1 MSYCHLIRLLQ
12 TILLLTVSSS
22 LVYAD
27 TQPVLFVQNVPDRR
41 VVDVRGKAELAV
53 FDEFLRQNPGIQ
65 LRKAVPLRLEGG
77 LGESS
82 DYMAFAGGS
91 APDVLLLFLRKVP
104 NFMDQDFLLPLDG
117 YLTEQWIKDKD
128 VPHQLW
134 NVVTRDGHRY
144 GVINDYYTM
153 GLIYRKDLLRQ
164 EGLELRA
171 PRDWD
176 EFYYYAQRLTYP
188 EKAVERVRIQR
199 GQYGLLLAS
208 GQLGG
213 WIWTSFVWGAGG
225 EMVHHFKVCPDCGH
239 STERPETEA
248 LQTCENCG
256 KDISDKMIPEQWKAV
271 YDSKAGI
278 MALNFY
284 KKLRWSTWTR
294 CSCGEPLDIN
304 SFDYR
309 TGLWT
314 KRTQAA
320 CSKCGQTLDFTRLPG
335 KSIIEGVVRLE
346 NADIHSQLFYGEVA
360 MTIGIP
366 SQQLFEDAKRFAV
379 RPADIGFTTLP
390 VGPSGKPVSF
400 IGGAVYSLNSTSKPE
415 IRDEAWK
422 YLSFIAGS
430 EAEKIRTKVYVENG
444 YANLVAPKLLQKFGY
459 TEQYNEIPKELIEAY
474 EQMETFGK
482 VEPTCPQYQ
491 NVQTTYLTRP
501 IDNVLLKPAADPSV
515 ELRNSADE
523 VNKTVFRLKVEGQEK
538 SKRFWGTLVI
548 ALVLLLTVIAGLRAV
563 LGLAASYKVNKALG
577 TRLSLR
583 QHIYAWAFM
592 MPALASVFV
601 WQYVPLFRGSLMA
614 FFDYRLLD
622 GMAKSPFVWADNFFE
637 ALTDQN
643 FWIYI
648 LQTFYYVGL
657 TLGIGF
663 LAPIFLALLLAEVP
677 KGKMFFRV
685 LFYLPAVTTGI
696 VIMFLWKKL
705 LYDPSKNG
713 VLNQLAASAQNL
725 SNFIAPYL
733 IYYLPVIL
741 IALLLVYIVNRCML
755 NELLFQG
762 RVDVNSSIATTIRTI
777 IYLAVIVIV
786 VLALHLFKNIFPLN
800 LYADFAKSWLQF
812 KDFKAINWL
821 SDPYLAMLCIVIP
834 GVWAGAGP
842 GSIIYLA
849 ALKCVPNE
857 LYEAAEIDGASIRH
871 KVIHV
876 AFPILKPLIIINF
889 VGAFIGSFRAMEN
902 IFVMT
907 GGGPGTSTRTVGI
920 EIWVQAFLNLRFGY
934 ATALAW
940 ILGAGLIG
948 FTMYQ
953 LRILKNVE
961 FRAADQ
967 AAAKGGV

>member
-1 MSYCHLIRLLQ
+1 MVFLKSNSLRSLFVL
-12 TILLLTVSSS
+12 ILLGSS
-22 LVYAD
+22 VFGMRTPIARAE
-27 TQPVLFVQNVPDRR
+27 TKPVLFVQNVPDRR
-41 VVDVRGKAELAV
+41 VIDVRGKAELAV
-53 FDEFLRQNPGIQ
+53 FEEFLRQNPDVE

-91 APDVLLLFLRKVP
+91 APDVLLLYLRKVP
-104 NFMDQDFLLPLDG
+104 NFLDQNFLLPLDG
-117 YLTEQWIKDKD
+117 FLTEKWIEEKD

-134 NVVTRDGHRY
+134 DVVRRDDHYY
-144 GVINDYYTM
+144 GVINDYYSM

-164 EGLELRA
+164 EGLEQRA

-188 EKAVERVRIQR
+188 QKSVERVRIQR

-225 EMVHHFKVCPDCGH
+225 EMVEHFKVCPECGH
-239 STERPETEA
+239 ETARKAED
-248 LQTCENCG
+248 LLEKCDGCG
-256 KDISDKMIPEQWKAV
+256 KDISAKTIPEQWKAV
-271 YDSKAGI
+271 YDSEAGI
-278 MALNFY
+278 MALNYY

-294 CSCGEPLDIN
+294 CECGEPLDIN
-304 SFDYR
+304 SLDYR
-309 TGLWT
+309 TGQWT
-314 KRTQAA
+314 RRTQGQ
-320 CSKCGQTLDFTRLPG
+320 CSKCNVTTDFTKVPS
-335 KSIIEGVVRLE
+335 KNIYEGVVRLE
-346 NADIHSQLFYGEVA
+346 SADIHAQLFYGEVA

-390 VGPSGKPVSF
+390 AGPGGKPVSF
-400 IGGAVYSLNSTSKPE
+400 IGGSVFSLNGTAKPE
-415 IRDEAWK
+415 IRAQAWE

-430 EAEKIRTKVYVENG
+430 EAEKIRTRVYVENG

-459 TEQYNEIPKELIEAY
+459 TEQYNEIPQELIQAY
-474 EQMETFGK
+474 EQMEEFGK

-501 IDNVLLKPAADPSV
+501 IDNVLLKPGADPRL
-515 ELRNSADE
+515 ELKQSADE
-523 VNKTVFRLKVEGQEK
+523 VNKTVFRLKVESEEK
-538 SKRFWGTLVI
+538 TKRFWGTLVVAI
-548 ALVLLLTVIAGLRAV
+548 VLILTVLAGLRAV
-563 LGLAASYKVNKALG
+563 MGLASSYKANKALG

-583 QHIYAWAFM
+583 QHLFAWAFM
-592 MPALASVFV
+592 FPALASVFV

-614 FFDYRLLD
+614 FFDYRLLE
-622 GMAKSPFVWADNFFE
+622 GMAGSPFVWADNFFE
-637 ALTDQN
+637 AMTDKN

-677 KGKMFFRV
+677 RGKMVFRV

-705 LYDPSKNG
+705 LYDPSANG
-713 VLNQLAASAQNL
+713 VLNQLVMSAG
-725 SNFIAPYL
+725 
-733 IYYLPVIL
+733 
-741 IALLLVYIVNRCML
+741 ALLGF
-755 NELLFQG
+755 EL
-762 RVDVNSSIATTIRTI
+762 
-777 IYLAVIVIV
+777 
-786 VLALHLFKNIFPLN
+786 
-800 LYADFAKSWLQF
+800 
-812 KDFKAINWL
+812 KAIDWL
-821 SDPYLAMLCIVIP
+821 NSPHLAMLCIVIP

-857 LYEAAEIDGASIRH
+857 LYEAAEIDGATIWH
-871 KVIHV
+871 KVIHIV
-876 AFPILKPLIIINF
+876 FPILKPLIIINF
-889 VGAFIGSFRAMEN
+889 VGAFIGSFQAMQN

-907 GGGPGTSTRTVGI
+907 GGGPQEATYTIGI
-920 EIWVQAFLNLRFGY
+920 DIWYNAFMYLKFGY
-934 ATALAW
+934 ATAMAW
-940 ILGAGLIG
+940 ILGSLLIG
-948 FTMYQ
+948 FTVYQ
-953 LRILKNVE
+953 LRILKKVE
-961 FRAADQ
+961 FKAQGSSA
-967 AAAKGGV
+967 V